1 MRLLFDLKSLPFELT
16 LVLAWTLVS
25 AIVDRR
31 NAKSEGVSRVGAW
44 EVLVVAVVAEAATLF
59 GSRDEAFAIGLAI
72 AGVGVA
78 ACGDLR
84 HRFMWQQ
91 IAAPTLIAVLAARY
105 LTGTLSAGL
114 IGAALMAA
122 LALLAYAAGQRW
134 GKGAGMGFGDVAPI
148 ATVGAAFGFLTAPL
162 AMCLAC
168 AAFVI
173 VALVR
178 RTPLDAALPF
188 GPVIAGAL
196 VIGTL
201 LR

>member
-1 MRLLFDLKSLPFELT
+1 MLSMPYQLM

-31 NAKSEGVSRVGAW
+31 NAKSEGVPRVGVW
-44 EVLVVAVVAEAATLF
+44 EALAVAVVAEAATLF
-59 GSRDEAFAIGLAI
+59 GPRDEAFAMGLAI

-78 ACGDLR
+78 AYGDLQ
-84 HRFMWQQ
+84 HRFIWQQ
-91 IAAPTLIAVLAARY
+91 IAVPTLIAVLAARY
-105 LTGTLSAGL
+105 LTGTLTASL
-114 IGAALMAA
+114 IGAALMAV

-134 GKGAGMGFGDVAPI
+134 GKGAGMGFGDIAPI
-148 ATVGAAFGFLTAPL
+148 ATVGAALGFLTAPL
-162 AMCLAC
+162 AMCLASL
-168 AAFVI
+168 AFVI
-173 VALVR
+173 VALAR
-178 RTPLDAALPF
+178 RRPLDAALPF